1 MEQENNTMQQA
12 PAADPNVVVVPSD
25 PGMVTM
31 APADTKKKKKKGG
44 AFGWILI
51 LLAAAGAAVYFLFF
65 FYTPAIEIDGKKITL
80 KTTVSEVL
88 DMGYEFIDS
97 TNKVVDMSGNTLQ
110 GKAVLNWSYEI
121 AVPRSDGKY
130 GDGTGIS
137 VRLIN
142 MDSAGKGYKNCSFYS
157 IKYYPERTKASVTI
171 TIGGKNLKGTKKE
184 DVVAAIKE
192 TKIPIKEKELQEIA
206 DGKSTIALG
215 SNQSYRYEVG
225 LDTVNN
231 GLTIQFERTVT
242 ISTGK

>member
-12 PAADPNVVVVPSD
+12 PVADPNVVVVPSD

-88 DMGYEFIDS
+88 DMGYVFIDS
-97 TNKVVDMSGNTLQ
+97 TNKVVDMSGTLQ
-110 GKAVLNWSYEI
+110 RKAVESWSYQI
-121 AVPRSDGKY
+121 AVPNSGGTT
-130 GDGTGIS
+130 GDGTGIY

-142 MDSAGKGYKNCSFYS
+142 PDSAGKSRKNCSFYS
-157 IKYYPERTKASVTI
+157 IKYYPEQTKASVTI

-184 DVVAAIKE
+184 EVVAAIKE

-231 GLTIQFERTVT
+231 GLMIQFERTVT

>member
-88 DMGYEFIDS
+88 DMGYVFIDS

-157 IKYYPERTKASVTI
+157 IKYYPEQTKASVTV

>member
-88 DMGYEFIDS
+88 DMGS
-97 TNKVVDMSGNTLQ
+97 
-110 GKAVLNWSYEI
+110 
-121 AVPRSDGKY
+121 
-130 GDGTGIS
+130 
-137 VRLIN
+137 
-142 MDSAGKGYKNCSFYS
+142 SACPTSFTPS
-157 IKYYPERTKASVTI
+157 
-171 TIGGKNLKGTKKE
+171 
-184 DVVAAIKE
+184 
-192 TKIPIKEKELQEIA
+192 
-206 DGKSTIALG
+206 
-215 SNQSYRYEVG
+215 
-225 LDTVNN
+225 
-231 GLTIQFERTVT
+231 
-242 ISTGK
+242 